1 MFSQAAF
8 PFGWHWAAAFSTAHR
23 RDLLEL
29 LQKAR
34 TRGGIYSER
43 GEIFEV
49 MHDSVHSTAISLFMS
64 TLTKYFDH
72 PCMCPPPHLLEPF
85 YPCFVSLS
93 PFPSS
98 SSFTALFFCYHQ
110 LAFRE
115 PNLAPDCCP
124 SSSSLCEP
132 RAPRLDIGNTCSV
145 CTALQGGGGLCQGW
159 CCKGGLHCEPGVM
172 PDPRQAAE
180 RLHPPVLSTGSRLAW

>member
-98 SSFTALFFCYHQ
+98 SSFTALFFATIS
-110 LAFRE
+110 LLLG
-115 PNLAPDCCP
+115 NLTWLLTVVPLP
-124 SSSSLCEP
+124 PLFVS
-132 RAPRLDIGNTCSV
+132 
-145 CTALQGGGGLCQGW
+145 
-159 CCKGGLHCEPGVM
+159 
-172 PDPRQAAE
+172 
-180 RLHPPVLSTGSRLAW
+180 PVLLVWTLGTLALCALPSKEEEDFVKDGAAREGSTVSQVSCRTQGRLQRGCILLC